1 MSVIAIAKANIIIQE
16 YGISSP
22 DEIEL
27 EVIAFDRGLIIQEKE
42 LTGCEGRLVNNKTNG
57 LIIVKKSIRESGK
70 KRFIIAHE
78 IGHFELQKGKNNINL
93 CEESSFINW
102 NKNGPQEN
110 EANVFASEM
119 LFPKNIFLEFCKG
132 KYFSKDLII
141 DLADN
146 FECSLSATALRY
158 ADIGNIPIAVI
169 FSQNKQIKWYR
180 CHKDFPFQF
189 VDLRIPVNS
198 FSFALDYYNRK
209 DIPDDPQEI
218 ISDAWFT
225 KDFRFK
231 SQHKLFEQNIPFS
244 SYNAVLS
251 LVWEI

>member
-1 MSVIAIAKANIIIQE
+1 MSVVAIAKANIIIQE

-42 LTGCEGRLVNNKTNG
+42 LIGCEGRLINNQSHG
-57 LIIVKKSIRESGK
+57 LIIINKSIRESGK

-78 IGHFELQKGKNNINL
+78 MGHFELQKGKTSFSI

-110 EANVFASEM
+110 EANIFASEM
-119 LFPKNIFLEFCKG
+119 LFPRKIFSEFCKG
-132 KYFSKDLII
+132 KKLSKDLII
-141 DLADN
+141 DLANN
-146 FECSLSATALRY
+146 FACSLSATALRY
-158 ADIGNIPIAVI
+158 ADVGNIPIAVI
-169 FSQNKQIKWYR
+169 FSQDKQIKWYR

-189 VDLRIPVNS
+189 VDLRVPVNS
-198 FSFALDYYNRK
+198 FSFAFDYYNK
-209 DIPDDPQEI
+209 KGVPNDPQEI

-231 SQHKLFEQNIPFS
+231 SQHKLLEQNIPIP

>member
-1 MSVIAIAKANIIIQE
+1 MSVVAIAKANIILQE

-27 EVIAFDRGLIIQEKE
+27 ELIAFDRGLLIQEKE
-42 LTGCEGRLVNNKTNG
+42 LFGCEGRLINNKNYG
-57 LIIVKKSIRESGK
+57 LIIINKSIKEKGK

-78 IGHFELQKGKNNINL
+78 IGHFELQKGKDNISI

-110 EANVFASEM
+110 DANIFASEI
-119 LFPKNIFLEFCKG
+119 LFPRSLFLEFCKG
-132 KYFSKDLII
+132 VKFSKELIL
-141 DLADN
+141 DLAN
-146 FECSLSATALRY
+146 LFSCSLSATALRY
-158 ADIGNIPIAVI
+158 ADVGNIPIAVI

-198 FSFALDYYNRK
+198 YSFAFDYYNK
-209 DIPDDPQEI
+209 KELPYGPQEI

-231 SQHKLFEQNIPFS
+231 SQRKLFEQNISFP

-251 LVWEI
+251 FVWEM